1 MDEGQEQLP
10 APPVIKSGGINF
22 KVILIGL
29 PLFVL
34 QLVAVY
40 FITANVLLSKMSS
53 EIAQLKETAKEYEK
67 MKAEGYKPHDGS
79 GGGPTALGKFVAN
92 FDDIIVNPANTGGQR
107 LVVISMGIDLKSE
120 EGMKEVKEKE
130 VLVKDAAI
138 GLLSSKDFAKLSN
151 PGAKDTLKIE
161 LAKIIEQRIPKA
173 KINTIYFSKY
183 ILQ

>member
-1 MDEGQEQLP
+1 MDEAQEQSP
-10 APPVIKSGGINF
+10 SASAKKSGGINL
-22 KVILIGL
+22 KVFIIGL
-29 PLFVL
+29 PLFIL

-40 FITANVLLSKMSS
+40 FITANVLQSKMHS
-53 EIAQLKETAKEYEK
+53 QLAKLQETAKLYEK
-67 MKAEGYKPHDGS
+67 LKAEGLIKTEGQGAPVS
-79 GGGPTALGKFVAN
+79 LGKFVAN
-92 FDDIIVNPANTGGQR
+92 FEDIIVNPANTGGQR
-107 LVVISMGIDLKSE
+107 LVVVSMGIDLKNE

-138 GLLSSKDFAKLSN
+138 SLLSAKDFNKLSN

>member
-10 APPVIKSGGINF
+10 AAPAKKSGGINL
-22 KVILIGL
+22 KVFIIGL
-29 PLFVL
+29 PLFIL

-40 FITANVLLSKMSS
+40 FITANVLLSKMQSQ
-53 EIAQLKETAKEYEK
+53 IVKLTETSKIYEK
-67 MKAEGYKPHDGS
+67 LKAEGKIGAAEKGASSMP
-79 GGGPTALGKFVAN
+79 LGKFVAN

-107 LVVISMGIDLKSE
+107 LVVVSMGLDLMSE

-138 GLLSSKDFAKLSN
+138 SLLSSKDFSKLSN
-151 PGAKDTLKIE
+151 PGAKDSLKIE